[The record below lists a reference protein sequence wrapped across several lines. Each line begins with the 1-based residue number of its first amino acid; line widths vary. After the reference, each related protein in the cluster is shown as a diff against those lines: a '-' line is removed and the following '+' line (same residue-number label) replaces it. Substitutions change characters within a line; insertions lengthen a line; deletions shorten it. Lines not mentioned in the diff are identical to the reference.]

1 MWRGHRP
8 GEIFQRETTC
18 AKVPMLEGIWHIR
31 RNERSGAGT
40 QRVKERVAYDETG
53 EKTGLIM
60 RAL

>member
-1 MWRGHRP
+1 
-8 GEIFQRETTC
+8 
-18 AKVPMLEGIWHIR
+18 MLEGIWHIR

-53 EKTGLIM
+53 EKTGQIM